1 VYDPAR
7 DDVATRT
14 YGLRLGIIVITVL
27 AIAAALM
34 PAVTGFTAGPDSTT
48 ACVAARDVWHRAPA
62 DADTPSCVGESRH
75 RILLTA
81 TGLGAIGLVGFTT
94 FVAGATRRR
103 RREPAAA

>member
-62 DADTPSCVGESRH
+62 DTPSCVGESRH
-75 RILLTA
+75 RIFLTA
-81 TGLGAIGLVGFTT
+81 IGLGAIGLVGFTT